1 MNSVPTHGL
10 TVDVLAVL
18 DVHGHHCPDDAALGA
33 AVVLLGDVLD
43 AYEGRIDSARLPRA
57 EGGAQ

>member
-10 TVDVLAVL
+10 TVDLLAVL
-18 DVHGHHCPDDAALGA
+18 DAHGHHCHDDAALGA
-33 AVVLLGDVLD
+33 ALVLLGDVVA
-43 AYEGRIDSARLPRA
+43 AYEGRIDSARQPRA